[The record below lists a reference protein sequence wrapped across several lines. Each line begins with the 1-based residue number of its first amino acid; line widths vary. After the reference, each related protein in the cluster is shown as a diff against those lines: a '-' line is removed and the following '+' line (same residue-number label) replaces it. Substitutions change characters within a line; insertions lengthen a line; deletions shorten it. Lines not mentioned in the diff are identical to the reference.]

1 MSRLVGAWL
10 LAVQAACANAFT
22 LAAHPHTA
30 AQTSRAPSLTMQV
43 KGYFGS
49 TDVKLIE
56 RKDEDVAAFHTSE
69 TRRWDVVYDEVYVET
84 PQEFYPGDRVEVVAD
99 IKVKDI
105 ENAKG
110 MQGVVTNFEFD
121 DGYESCQTCSTSRPV
136 AVLLD
141 R

>member
-1 MSRLVGAWL
+1 
-10 LAVQAACANAFT
+10 
-22 LAAHPHTA
+22 
-30 AQTSRAPSLTMQV
+30 MQV

-56 RKDEDVAAFHTSE
+56 RKDEDVAAFHASE

-121 DGYESCQTCSTSRPV
+121 DGYESCQTCSTSCPV
-136 AVLLD
+136 TVLLD
-141 R
+141 DEQ